1 MMENEMVRMFMRCVW
16 WNKLII

>member
-1 MMENEMVRMFMRCVW
+1 MENEMVRMFMRCVW